1 MIPKPTFK
9 PCVCCVIWQK
19 PMAKRTIWAKKSY
32 PQTEN
37 PHRMGLFLD
46 NFWLTFWYFRLY
58 NKTITRQQKEAQ
70 NGIRNIQNR
79 HNRNSK

>member
-1 MIPKPTFK
+1 
-9 PCVCCVIWQK
+9 
-19 PMAKRTIWAKKSY
+19 
-32 PQTEN
+32 
-37 PHRMGLFLD
+37 MGFLLG